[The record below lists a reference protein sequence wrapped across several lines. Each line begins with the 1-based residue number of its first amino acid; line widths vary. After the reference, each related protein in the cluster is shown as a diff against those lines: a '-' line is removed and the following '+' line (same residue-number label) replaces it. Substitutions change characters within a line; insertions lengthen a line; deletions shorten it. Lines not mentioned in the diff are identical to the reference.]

1 MPKQRSSSRFINYE
15 NYPANWRPVRHQ
27 RPRYLRY
34 SQYDPRM
41 IEEEIPLSF
50 REYQSIMYQKYLDQ
64 YYHNQEYSYYRPTYG
79 ETTDLESETEYYP
92 DLYPEY
98 DLEYHRGGLVDRD
111 EMIHQ
116 EQNQEDIY
124 KTKVNNQSLKYPSRK
139 YTNHEDGLAGGGK
152 HPSYT
157 NYTNKPVY
165 NYYEMSPEENVN
177 MTIKREKDLKSQNPL
192 LEKVYQSSIWL
203 EKYKSLNYQLDQ
215 LNEQQTGLLKELDE
229 HVRTKELEKER
240 ERQMERDMDKEDRL
254 KNVFC
259 RPCTGFKKASEKLK
273 DDRDNKKCKRDDEEG
288 TTEQDGEEDR
298 DDIGDRD
305 DLGDQDDRDKTIF
318 YDSKNYFLSENTS
331 DPKKTELCFCL
342 PLDNSNLKKPETSD
356 GLLQMFFPNLT
367 SPEEKEETEASP
379 ENSKRRERAKFI
391 NGEPIDVEI
400 NTLDDLITLANKIGE
415 EYTLDKTYSLDLES
429 LLAMKP
435 TLEKLNNMIGLL
447 DIKKR
452 IVHQILF
459 YLQGLDDTNRDMLH
473 TVIEG
478 DPGVGK
484 TEIAKILGEIYGS
497 LGILSK
503 GSFKSVKRAD
513 LIGSYL
519 GQTASKTLKVL
530 EEAKGGVLF
539 IDEAYSLGNEEGKDI
554 YSKECIDTITAFLS
568 ENREDFVCIIAGYKE
583 ALRQCFFK
591 YNAGLERRF
600 PWTYTIKSYTEEE
613 LKLIFEKMVNESG
626 WKSDVELK
634 FFKEHIKKFKHFGG
648 DMENLFHKSK
658 LAHSFRSLALKPED
672 KKKITMDDINYGMK
686 LFVQDEEDKK
696 IMNFMMY
703 T

>member
-1 MPKQRSSSRFINYE
+1 MPKQRPSSRFIHYE

-27 RPRYLRY
+27 RPRYQRY
-34 SQYDPRM
+34 SKLDPRM
-41 IEEEIPLSF
+41 IEDETPMSF

-79 ETTDLESETEYYP
+79 ETVDLESESEYYP

-98 DLEYHRGGLVDRD
+98 DLEYFRE
-111 EMIHQ
+111 EMIRP
-116 EQNQEDIY
+116 EQNQEATY
-124 KTKVNNQSLKYPSRK
+124 RTMLNNQGLKYPSQK
-139 YTNHEDGLAGGGK
+139 YTNHEDVLKDGEK
-152 HPSYT
+152 HPSYK
-157 NYTNKPVY
+157 NYTNKLDC
-165 NYYEMSPEENVN
+165 NYYEMSPEENIN

-215 LNEQQTGLLKELDE
+215 LNEQQTCLLRELDE

-240 ERQMERDMDKEDRL
+240 EERL
-254 KNVFC
+254 KTAFC
-259 RPCTGFKKASEKLK
+259 KPCTAFKKASEKLK
-273 DDRDNKKCKRDDEEG
+273 DDSDNKKCKRDDEEG
-288 TTEQDGEEDR
+288 TKEEDGEED
-298 DDIGDRD
+298 G
-305 DLGDQDDRDKTIF
+305 GEEQEGKDDRDKTIF
-318 YDSKNYFLSENTS
+318 YDSTNYFLSENTS

-342 PLDNSNLKKPETSD
+342 PLDNSNHKKPETSD

-367 SPEEKEETEASP
+367 SPEEKEETETSS
-379 ENSKRRERAKFI
+379 ENSKRRERGKFI
-391 NGEPIDVEI
+391 NGEPINVEI
-400 NTLDDLITLANKIGE
+400 NTLDDLISLANKIE
-415 EYTLDKTYSLDLES
+415 EDYTLDKTYSLDLES

-583 ALRQCFFK
+583 ALSQCFFK

-626 WKSDVELK
+626 WKSEVRLK

-672 KKKITMDDINYGMK
+672 KKIITMKDINYGMK
-686 LFVQDEEDKK
+686 LFSQNEEDKK
-696 IMNFMMY
+696 TMDLMMY

>member
-1 MPKQRSSSRFINYE
+1 MPKQYPTSRFINYG
-15 NYPANWRPVRHQ
+15 NNPIHWRPICHQ
-27 RPRYLRY
+27 RPKYQSPRYQRY
-34 SQYDPRM
+34 SKYNPKMLEDETPM
-41 IEEEIPLSF
+41 SF
-50 REYQSIMYQKYLDQ
+50 MEYQSRMYQKYLDE
-64 YYHNQEYSYYRPTYG
+64 YYHNQEYGYYSPSYG
-79 ETTDLESETEYYP
+79 DKTDLESESEYDSEYYS
-92 DLYPEY
+92 
-98 DLEYHRGGLVDRD
+98 D
-111 EMIHQ
+111 EFVNKEEKIGH
-116 EQNQEDIY
+116 EPTHSTSY
-124 KTKVNNQSLKYPSRK
+124 KTILNNHVLKYPTQK
-139 YTNHEDGLAGGGK
+139 YTNHVELTESDEK
-152 HPSYT
+152 QPSYSS
-157 NYTNKPVY
+157 KPVY
-165 NYYEMSPEENVN
+165 NYYQMSPAENVN

-192 LEKVYQSSIWL
+192 LDKVYQSSIWL

-215 LNEQQTGLLKELDE
+215 LNEQHMGLLRELDD
-229 HVRTKELEKER
+229 HVRHKELEKEN
-240 ERQMERDMDKEDRL
+240 EKANERDNKDKNEL
-254 KNVFC
+254 KTVFC
-259 RPCTGFKKASEKLK
+259 NPCPVFKKASDKLK
-273 DDRDNKKCKRDDEEG
+273 ENSDNNKRKVVGNSEEKEEENEDNKDNKENEDNPDNEENQ
-288 TTEQDGEEDR
+288 EK
-298 DDIGDRD
+298 
-305 DLGDQDDRDKTIF
+305 DKTIF
-318 YDSKNYFLSENTS
+318 YDSTNYFLSENTS
-331 DPKKTELCFCL
+331 EPKKTELCFCL
-342 PLDNSNLKKPETSD
+342 PLDNSNLKKPDSSD

-367 SPEEKEETEASP
+367 SPEEKEDTEASP
-379 ENSKRRERAKFI
+379 KNSKRRERAEFT
-391 NGEPIDVEI
+391 NGEPIIVEI
-400 NTLDDLITLANKIGE
+400 NTLDDLINLANKIGQ

-583 ALRQCFFK
+583 ALSQCFFK

-626 WKSDVELK
+626 WKSEVRLK

-672 KKKITMDDINYGMK
+672 KKIITMKDINYGMK
-686 LFVQDEEDKK
+686 LFSQNEEDKK
-696 IMNFMMY
+696 TMDLMMY